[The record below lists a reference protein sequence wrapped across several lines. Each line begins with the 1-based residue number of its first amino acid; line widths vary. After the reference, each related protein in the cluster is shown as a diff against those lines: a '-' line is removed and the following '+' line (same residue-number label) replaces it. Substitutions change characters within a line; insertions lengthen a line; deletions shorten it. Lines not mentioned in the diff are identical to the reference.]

1 MIRIGILFGGPSRE
15 REIAF
20 AGGRTV
26 YDNLNKSVFEP
37 VPIFIDSW
45 RNWILLDWTYIY
57 KGSIRDFYPPIEELP
72 PSPHGFQIYSESLG
86 GPEELD
92 WDRVINRVGRRV
104 KPYEVKECIDFAFLA
119 LHGEYGEDG
128 QIQGLLESL
137 EIPYTG
143 SGIRACAIG
152 MDKVFQKQLMQQ
164 GGFNVKPFFAIQRDH
179 WHYGSHYGW
188 FNAAAHK
195 VGFPLVVRPA
205 NQGSSIGVSI
215 VYEHDQQAFV
225 EAVDRAF
232 FRDTIA
238 QEEWEE
244 FTPQE
249 RIHYIQEL
257 SDIRSGL
264 GYPVKIQDEWI
275 HHPEALLR
283 RLDTLL
289 IEEDHRVVTL
299 EAFWTEKEVVIEQFI
314 GGKEFSCIVVRN
326 TDGTPVALPPTEIIK
341 GSEVFDYRS
350 KYLPGLSRKETPI
363 DLPADAIEAIRKSCE
378 QLYSYFQFNTYARI
392 DGFIENDGT
401 ILLNDPNTTSGMLPS
416 SFFFHQA
423 AEIGMNPSQFLT
435 YIIRASLSER
445 LVHSLHPP
453 AFRTWVADLDQA
465 IMDLRKDKAHKK
477 KIAVIFG
484 GYSFER
490 HISVES
496 GRNVFEKLSSSDK
509 YEPTPVFL
517 MGDEHQHTLYQIPI
531 NLLLKDNADDIRER
545 IREYLES
552 PESWH
557 HPVIDLIREE
567 CAGLI
572 KTYTSEHTVFFPR
585 ELTYPQ
591 LANEFDGAFIALHGR
606 PGEDGTVQR
615 QLDALQ
621 VPYNGSG
628 YDSSQVTINKFET
641 LRRLREA
648 GFKTAEQTLVSRK
661 EWSADPVK
669 VQERLIRQYG
679 FPVVIK
685 PVDDGCS
692 SAVKVIRD
700 ASQLTH
706 YLKTIFR
713 EEESLDPESA
723 RVLKLKPKEEFPR
736 KQEALVENLIGPE
749 GAAHFMEIT
758 GGMVTHHGPEGIR
771 FEVFEPSEALSGGE
785 VLSLEEKFLAGE
797 GQNITPARFATDQ
810 NQYRHISEQ
819 VKQDLERA
827 ARILGVEGYARI
839 DAFVRIFADDR
850 VETIIIEVNS
860 LPGMTPATCIFHQS
874 ALNGYKPYEF
884 IDQILEYA
892 FHGQEVATIR

>member
-1 MIRIGILFGGPSRE
+1 MKLIL
-15 REIAF
+15 
-20 AGGRTV
+20 
-26 YDNLNKSVFEP
+26 
-37 VPIFIDSW
+37 
-45 RNWILLDWTYIY
+45 
-57 KGSIRDFYPPIEELP
+57 
-72 PSPHGFQIYSESLG
+72 
-86 GPEELD
+86 
-92 WDRVINRVGRRV
+92 
-104 KPYEVKECIDFAFLA
+104 
-119 LHGEYGEDG
+119 
-128 QIQGLLESL
+128 
-137 EIPYTG
+137 
-143 SGIRACAIG
+143 
-152 MDKVFQKQLMQQ
+152 
-164 GGFNVKPFFAIQRDH
+164 
-179 WHYGSHYGW
+179 
-188 FNAAAHK
+188 
-195 VGFPLVVRPA
+195 
-205 NQGSSIGVSI
+205 
-215 VYEHDQQAFV
+215 
-225 EAVDRAF
+225 
-232 FRDTIA
+232 
-238 QEEWEE
+238 
-244 FTPQE
+244 
-249 RIHYIQEL
+249 
-257 SDIRSGL
+257 
-264 GYPVKIQDEWI
+264 
-275 HHPEALLR
+275 
-283 RLDTLL
+283 
-289 IEEDHRVVTL
+289 
-299 EAFWTEKEVVIEQFI
+299 
-314 GGKEFSCIVVRN
+314 
-326 TDGTPVALPPTEIIK
+326 
-341 GSEVFDYRS
+341 
-350 KYLPGLSRKETPI
+350 
-363 DLPADAIEAIRKSCE
+363 
-378 QLYSYFQFNTYARI
+378 
-392 DGFIENDGT
+392 
-401 ILLNDPNTTSGMLPS
+401 
-416 SFFFHQA
+416 
-423 AEIGMNPSQFLT
+423 
-435 YIIRASLSER
+435 
-445 LVHSLHPP
+445 
-453 AFRTWVADLDQA
+453 
-465 IMDLRKDKAHKK
+465 
-477 KIAVIFG
+477 
-484 GYSFER
+484 
-490 HISVES
+490 
-496 GRNVFEKLSSSDK
+496 
-509 YEPTPVFL
+509 
-517 MGDEHQHTLYQIPI
+517 
-531 NLLLKDNADDIRER
+531 
-545 IREYLES
+545 
-552 PESWH
+552 
-557 HPVIDLIREE
+557 
-567 CAGLI
+567 
-572 KTYTSEHTVFFPR
+572 
-585 ELTYPQ
+585 
-591 LANEFDGAFIALHGR
+591 NEFDGAFIALHGR
-606 PGEDGTVQR
+606 PGEDGAVQR